1 LKKVSRGKLGLDKAT
16 LLYEKTKT
24 SIGIKEG
31 KETAGTT
38 LRMLLSEIETIKV
51 RLKEVRN
58 LMEKLLDKTS
68 YGEYLLSIP
77 AVGVVTASAFL
88 GEIGDPDNYSFA
100 SQIEKVAGL
109 NLVEISSGE
118 KKGKRKIS
126 RRGRNTLRYIAYLIA
141 NIAVAKNREIRTLY
155 RYKVDIK
162 KTEKMKAL
170 TAIAAKMLRLMF
182 TLSKKR
188 EYYNPQEIKRYWF
201 SKGGVTPVRTSI
213 RVRLKRNPGYQN

>member
-31 KETAGTT
+31 RETAGTT

-109 NLVEISSGE
+109 NLVEISS
-118 KKGKRKIS
+118 
-126 RRGRNTLRYIAYLIA
+126 
-141 NIAVAKNREIRTLY
+141 
-155 RYKVDIK
+155 
-162 KTEKMKAL
+162 
-170 TAIAAKMLRLMF
+170 
-182 TLSKKR
+182 
-188 EYYNPQEIKRYWF
+188 
-201 SKGGVTPVRTSI
+201 
-213 RVRLKRNPGYQN
+213 